1 MNPKKVQVLRT
12 YDDGKQTLGA
22 LIVTDKTGVIFVARS
37 LELPYKDNANSISS
51 FTPGKYICKYTMS
64 PSFGFKTYEITSVP
78 GRSGVRIH
86 SANYV
91 SQLRGCIALGDAH
104 KDINAD
110 GLSDVVHSGETV
122 KAFETLMN
130 FEDFEL
136 EIINTVSRL

>member
-1 MNPKKVQVLRT
+1 MNAKKVQVFRT
-12 YDDGKQTLGA
+12 YDDGKQSLGI
-22 LIVTDKTGVIFVARS
+22 LTVTDTSGVIFVARS
-37 LELPYKDNANSISS
+37 LELPWKDNQNSISS
-51 FTPGKYICKYTMS
+51 FVPGKYKCKYTMS

-122 KAFETLMN
+122 KSFEKLMN
-130 FEDFEL
+130 YEDFEL
-136 EIINTVSRL
+136 EIIKAY